1 MCVCVLW
8 VGLRAVKGLCLV
20 PQTLVHWVVM
30 TGSVVLYF
38 SMTLVYSAL
47 CVTCNPP
54 SNPYWLFQEQMTDP
68 VFYLVC
74 FLSTVVAL
82 LPR

>member
-1 MCVCVLW
+1 
-8 VGLRAVKGLCLV
+8 
-20 PQTLVHWVVM
+20 M